1 MQSLVICF
9 EGHSILISLRYY
21 RLDGYFFFF
30 FSCFDT
36 YYSYSKNLCIQ
47 GSRAKLFEK
56 RKQPKVLIMPS
67 LHELAAVIFI
77 SWTLIIFFFFLIY
90 CFFFFIM
97 QIETLFIS
105 KVIVDLDYDTS
116 RGE

>member
-21 RLDGYFFFF
+21 RLDGYFFYFL

-36 YYSYSKNLCIQ
+36 YYSYGKNLCIQ

-56 RKQPKVLIMPS
+56 RKQPKVLIMSS

-77 SWTLIIFFFFLIY
+77 SWTLIIFLFPFLL
-90 CFFFFIM
+90 FFFFIM

-105 KVIVDLDYDTS
+105 KVIVDLDYDTP